1 MDISRCTARPP
12 GARSTLPFESA
23 ADTLH
28 VEFVRRE
35 LLNGF
40 LFRGFS
46 GLGPKRDIGVLRAWI
61 LNKPRYHKRAALVAI
76 DLVLLSFALWVSF
89 SFRHST
95 FYVPPNGSTLALMI
109 AAPLICAA
117 TLWWFGI
124 YRLVTRYV
132 GYRGTSQVIMGVGFG
147 TLVWSLIVF
156 MTGQNGVPRSAVI
169 VFGLIGAALL
179 ALVRYAIKI
188 LLESANIRV
197 PPAPLDVPLKP
208 TVIYGAGR
216 MGIELLANVRR
227 ARDREIIGF
236 IDRSPTLWRQYV
248 NGVKV
253 HAPQRLPRLIER
265 QGVCE
270 VLVAL
275 PGNQRRERR
284 DVLRELEPLR
294 VSVKVLPA
302 YEDLASGQVDVSNL
316 RDVEVGDLLGRD
328 PVKPNVEL
336 MTRNITGKSILVT
349 GAGGSIGSELV
360 RQVVHQSP
368 RLLVL
373 FDVSEPALYKIEI
386 EILEML
392 SKLPDQ
398 APKPLVKPV
407 LGSVLDAK
415 LVNDVIAENAIETIF
430 HAAAYKHVPLVEHNP
445 IAGLDNNVFGTS
457 TVAEAALKAGV
468 ERFVLVST
476 DKAVRPTNT
485 MGASKRLA
493 ELVLQA
499 LAAEQDTT
507 VFTVVRFGNVLD
519 SSGSVVPRF
528 RQQIR
533 AGGPITVTHPEVT
546 RYFMS
551 IPEAAELVVQ
561 AGAMAKGGEV
571 FVLQMGDPV
580 RIDDLARLMVR
591 LSNLEVRDE
600 NNPDGDIAISYTGLR
615 PGEKLYEELLIGA
628 HTEETEHPRIF
639 KSDEPF
645 LVAHELKSELDE
657 LRSAMTARDIPAI
670 RALLMRTVEGYR
682 PSSVPVAVVDRTE
695 ASVEAVWSDGISQ
708 TIH

>member
-1 MDISRCTARPP
+1 MGSKSNIS
-12 GARSTLPFESA
+12 G
-23 ADTLH
+23 
-28 VEFVRRE
+28 
-35 LLNGF
+35 
-40 LFRGFS
+40 
-46 GLGPKRDIGVLRAWI
+46 LRAWV
-61 LNKPRYHKRAALVAI
+61 LNTPRYHKRAALVTI
-76 DLVLLSFALWVSF
+76 DLSLLSFALWASF
-89 SFRHST
+89 SFRLGT
-95 FYVPPNGSTLALMI
+95 LYVPPNGATLALMI
-109 AAPLICAA
+109 AAPLICVA

-132 GYRGTSQVIMGVGFG
+132 GYRGTSQVVMAVALG

-156 MTGQNGVPRSAVI
+156 MTGQNGVPRTAIILFGVAAAV
-169 VFGLIGAALL
+169 LL
-179 ALVRYAIKI
+179 ALVRYAIKL

-197 PPAPLDVPLKP
+197 PPARVDVPLKP

-227 ARDREIIGF
+227 ARDREVVAF

-248 NGVKV
+248 MGVKV
-253 HAPQRLPRLIER
+253 HAPQRLQRLIER
-265 QGVCE
+265 QGIAE

-284 DVLRELEPLR
+284 DVLKELEQLR
-294 VSVKVLPA
+294 VAVKVLPA

-336 MTRNITGKSILVT
+336 LTRNTRGKSILVT

-360 RQVVHQSP
+360 RQVVQQSP

-373 FDVSEPALYKIEI
+373 FDISEPALYKIEI
-386 EILEML
+386 EILEAL
-392 SKLPDQ
+392 ARLPDH
-398 APKPLVKPV
+398 APKPFVKAV

-415 LVNDVIAENAIETIF
+415 LVNDVIVDNAIETIF

-445 IAGLDNNVFGTS
+445 IAGLSNNVFGTS
-457 TVAEAALKAGV
+457 IVAECALKAGV

-493 ELVLQA
+493 ELVLQS
-499 LAAEQDTT
+499 LAAEQGST

-600 NNPDGDIAISYTGLR
+600 NNPDGDIAIAYTGLR

-628 HTEETEHPRIF
+628 HTDETEHPRIF

-645 LVAHELKSELDE
+645 LLAPDLRNELDQ
-657 LRSAMTARDIPAI
+657 LKAAMAARDLTTIQSI
-670 RALLMRTVEGYR
+670 LLRTVEGYR
-682 PSSVPVAVVDRTE
+682 PFQVAMTVDRADAMADT
-695 ASVEAVWSDGISQ
+695 VWSDAISQ